1 MTIIIIDVRTVVLN
15 EKKKKVKL
23 EIVGSSHRAIVRD
36 TPALKRASLEKKIEI
51 ALAYTYQGGKQVSV
65 VDFTRDFKFFFASFE
80 KSAQKVFINQHEFPI
95 CDSFVNGCTHASG
108 I

>member
-36 TPALKRASLEKKIEI
+36 TPALKRASLEKNRNR
-51 ALAYTYQGGKQVSV
+51 VSLNIS
-65 VDFTRDFKFFFASFE
+65 RR
-80 KSAQKVFINQHEFPI
+80 
-95 CDSFVNGCTHASG
+95 
-108 I
+108 

>member
-36 TPALKRASLEKKIEI
+36 TPALKRASLEKK
-51 ALAYTYQGGKQVSV
+51 
-65 VDFTRDFKFFFASFE
+65 
-80 KSAQKVFINQHEFPI
+80 
-95 CDSFVNGCTHASG
+95 
-108 I
+108 